1 MAHKGRPKEGFLKK
15 EGGKRKTWRK
25 RWCMLQPA
33 TGTLFY
39 HQKKGGRLKGK
50 ISLKYCGEITAINY
64 KGKKFCFSIETPDRH
79 WHFCADTG
87 KEQQEWIEELKKVR
101 DYFKGTDDET
111 VGTGLPAQA
120 RVQTTPPNN
129 GASAGGKATMSSPN
143 QTNSRPASTPPSNG
157 QPSETRNIPLNGD
170 KGAGPKVEEI
180 DFIKLK
186 VIGRG
191 SFGKVFKVQKKDS
204 NEVFAMKVLNKAD
217 VAERNEVTHARA
229 ENSILRKLNCPFLV
243 HMHYAFQTS
252 DKLFFVMDYVN
263 GGELF
268 FHLQK
273 EGKFS
278 EDRVRFY
285 VAEIVIGLEYL
296 HSMGIIYRDLKPEN
310 LLLSAAGHIIMTDF
324 GISKEGLSCT
334 DDRTST
340 FCGTPEYLAPE
351 VLKQEQYSKAVDW
364 WSLGTLMFEMLSGLP
379 PFYTED
385 VQNMYFNII
394 NTKLSM
400 PKGTSEATQS
410 LLSGFL
416 EKDPNDRLSD
426 PIKIKS
432 HPFFAGIDW
441 EKLYN
446 KQIAPPYIPPVK
458 DKMDD
463 SQISPEF
470 TEDSIDDGTQQDPK
484 AKVVKNKPL
493 HFEGFTFV
501 GGK

>member
-1 MAHKGRPKEGFLKK
+1 
-15 EGGKRKTWRK
+15 
-25 RWCMLQPA
+25 
-33 TGTLFY
+33 
-39 HQKKGGRLKGK
+39 
-50 ISLKYCGEITAINY
+50 
-64 KGKKFCFSIETPDRH
+64 
-79 WHFCADTG
+79 
-87 KEQQEWIEELKKVR
+87 
-101 DYFKGTDDET
+101 
-111 VGTGLPAQA
+111 
-120 RVQTTPPNN
+120 
-129 GASAGGKATMSSPN
+129 
-143 QTNSRPASTPPSNG
+143 
-157 QPSETRNIPLNGD
+157 
-170 KGAGPKVEEI
+170 
-180 DFIKLK
+180 
-186 VIGRG
+186 
-191 SFGKVFKVQKKDS
+191 
-204 NEVFAMKVLNKAD
+204 MKVLNKAD

-364 WSLGTLMFEMLSGLP
+364 WSLGTLMYEMLSGLP

-400 PKGTSEATQS
+400 PKGTSDATQS

-426 PIKIKS
+426 PLKIKS

-446 KQIAPPYIPPVK
+446 KAIAPPYIPPVK

-470 TEDSIDDGTQQDPK
+470 TEDSIDDGGAQDPK
-484 AKVVKNKPL
+484 AKTVKQKPL

-501 GGK
+501 SPGGK

>member
-1 MAHKGRPKEGFLKK
+1 
-15 EGGKRKTWRK
+15 
-25 RWCMLQPA
+25 
-33 TGTLFY
+33 
-39 HQKKGGRLKGK
+39 
-50 ISLKYCGEITAINY
+50 
-64 KGKKFCFSIETPDRH
+64 
-79 WHFCADTG
+79 
-87 KEQQEWIEELKKVR
+87 LKKVR

-111 VGTGLPAQA
+111 VAGGGTGLPAP
-120 RVQTTPPNN
+120 RVQTTPPGN
-129 GASAGGKATMSSPN
+129 GSGMGAVQKSTMPSSN
-143 QTNSRPASTPPSNG
+143 QGRPVSTPPAN
-157 QPSETRNIPLNGD
+157 QSETKSIPLGGD
-170 KGAGPKVEEI
+170 KGGPKVEEI

-191 SFGKVFKVQKKDS
+191 SFGKVFKVQKKDT

-400 PKGTSEATQS
+400 PKGTSDATQS

-426 PIKIKS
+426 PLKIKS

-446 KQIAPPYIPPVK
+446 KSIAPPYIPPVK

-470 TEDSIDDGTQQDPK
+470 TEDSIDDGASQQDPK
-484 AKVVKNKPL
+484 AKVVKQKPL

-501 GGK
+501 SGPPTGK